1 MLTKDGTAL
10 SSDIIDKQEYHDRVI
25 EQAKFAYFP
34 LVKSLEKQAKMIED
48 QGGKQIKAIESRA
61 EKQLL
66 HTDQKSIAALFSRH
80 ILTEEAIDELIK
92 LQR

>member
-1 MLTKDGTAL
+1 
-10 SSDIIDKQEYHDRVI
+10 
-25 EQAKFAYFP
+25 
-34 LVKSLEKQAKMIED
+34 MIED